1 MKNLKE
7 DWVEVELGEV
17 CEKAEKVRRTEMSL
31 KSNFRYFDIGGIDNI
46 RNRIVGY
53 KEYTWKDAPSRAQQI
68 IKKGDVLFS
77 TVRTYLK
84 NIALVDK
91 DEYNNEICS
100 SGFTVLRGK
109 KGLMDSALLFHYSLS
124 LGFLNPLSKLQTGT
138 SYPAVRDKDVLSQ
151 VISIPPLPI
160 QRAIVTKIENLF
172 VSLDKGIA
180 DLEKAQQQL
189 KVYRQAVLE
198 QGLTGKFTAQFRKD
212 NPQLES
218 SELLFQKIQE
228 KLDEAFKIA
237 CAAAETDGIRKPKDH
252 RKNKKANNVTSSLPK
267 IPHNW
272 NYYRLED
279 ITYLVTDGT
288 HFTPKYKEEGVKFL
302 SVKNVRPFFMR
313 EEHVKYISQEEHEQ
327 LIKRCKPENGDILYT
342 KVGATYGY
350 ACKVDLAYE
359 FSIFVSLCLIKPVYE
374 FLLSDF
380 LEILMNSEL
389 VFRQA
394 RQRVSGSGVPD
405 LHLVEIR
412 DFKVPLPPLEEQHQ
426 IVREIESRLSVCDK
440 VEQSIAESLEKSK
453 ALRQSILKK
462 AFEGKLL
469 SEAEIAQCK
478 QAVDYEPA
486 AKLLERIKQ
495 NKK

>member
-1 MKNLKE
+1 MENLRE

-17 CEKAEKVRRTEMSL
+17 CFTTSGGTPSRSNNEFYNGSIPWVKSGELDKGIIYDTEEKISDEAVKNSSAKVFPKDTLLIALYGATIGKLAFLGVDAATNQAICGIYKSQAL
-31 KSNFRYFDIGGIDNI
+31 KSKYLYNFLLNRRQKLISQGTGGAQPNI
-46 RNRIVGY
+46 SQTILKKLIV
-53 KEYTWKDAPSRAQQI
+53 P
-68 IKKGDVLFS
+68 
-77 TVRTYLK
+77 
-84 NIALVDK
+84 IA
-91 DEYNNEICS
+91 
-100 SGFTVLRGK
+100 
-109 KGLMDSALLFHYSLS
+109 
-124 LGFLNPLSKLQTGT
+124 
-138 SYPAVRDKDVLSQ
+138 
-151 VISIPPLPI
+151 PLPI

-172 VSLDKGIA
+172 ASLDKGIA

-342 KVGATYGY
+342 KVGATYGF
-350 ACKVDLAYE
+350 ACKVNLAYE

-440 VEQSIAESLEKSK
+440 VEQCITESLEKSK

-469 SEAEIAQCK
+469 SVAEIDKCK
-478 QAVDYEPA
+478 QEKDYEPA
-486 AKLLERIKQ
+486 AKLLEKIKQ

>member
-1 MKNLKE
+1 MENLRE

-17 CEKAEKVRRTEMSL
+17 CFTTS
-31 KSNFRYFDIGGIDNI
+31 GG
-46 RNRIVGY
+46 
-53 KEYTWKDAPSRAQQI
+53 TPSRRNNEFYNGSIPWVKSGELDKGI
-68 IKKGDVLFS
+68 IYNTEEKISDEAVKKSSAKVFPKDTL
-77 TVRTYLK
+77 L
-84 NIALVDK
+84 IALYGATIGKLAFLGVDAAT
-91 DEYNNEICS
+91 NQAICGIYKS
-100 SGFTVLRGK
+100 QALESKYLYHFLLNRRQKLISQGTGGAQPNISQTILK
-109 KGLMDSALLFHYSLS
+109 KLVV
-124 LGFLNPLSKLQTGT
+124 P
-138 SYPAVRDKDVLSQ
+138 
-151 VISIPPLPI
+151 IPPLTI
-160 QRAIVTKIENLF
+160 QRAIVAKIENLF
-172 VSLDKGIA
+172 ASLDKGIA

-198 QGLTGKFTAQFRKD
+198 QGLTGKFTVQFRKD
-212 NPQLES
+212 NTQLES
-218 SELLFQKIQE
+218 SEILFQKIQE
-228 KLDEAFKIA
+228 KIDTAFKLA
-237 CAAAETDGIRKPKDH
+237 CAAADKDGIRKPKDH
-252 RKNKKANNVTSSLPK
+252 RKNKKANNVTSSLPE
-267 IPHNW
+267 IPLNW

-288 HFTPKYKEEGVKFL
+288 HYTPKYKEEGVKFL

-342 KVGATYGY
+342 KIGTYGY
-350 ACKVDLAYE
+350 ACKVDLKYE

-374 FLLSDF
+374 YLLSDY

-389 VFRQA
+389 VLRQA

-426 IVREIESRLSVCDK
+426 IVREIETRLSVCDK
-440 VEQSIAESLEKSK
+440 VEQSITESLETSK

-469 SEAEIAQCK
+469 SDEEIAKCR
-478 QAVDYEPA
+478 QATDYEPA
-486 AKLLERIKQ
+486 GELL
-495 NKK
+495 KKIQATKK